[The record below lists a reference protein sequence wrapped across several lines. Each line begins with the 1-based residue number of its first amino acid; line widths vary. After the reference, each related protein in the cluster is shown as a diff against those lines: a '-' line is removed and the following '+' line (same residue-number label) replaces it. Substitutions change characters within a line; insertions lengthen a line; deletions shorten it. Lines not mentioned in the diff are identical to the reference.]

1 MPYRAPIDAYMRL
14 LRDVVG
20 YDAVAETD
28 RFAEANH
35 ETVAA
40 VLGEA
45 GKLCEEVLAP
55 LQRNAIL
62 CEEVLAPL
70 QRNGE
75 IPRGWK
81 TAWCGPRKGL
91 PTVIRRWPK
100 VAGLPPRPP
109 KSSAGWG
116 CR

>member
-20 YDAVAETD
+20 YDAVAGTE
-28 RFAEANH
+28 RFAEANT

-55 LQRNAIL
+55 LQRNGDLDPARL
-62 CEEVLAPL
+62 E
-70 QRNGE
+70 NGVVRSSKGFAE
-75 IPRGWK
+75 GYAALPRAAGSRPRRRRISA
-81 TAWCGPRKGL
+81 AW
-91 PTVIRRWPK
+91 
-100 VAGLPPRPP
+100 A
-109 KSSAGWG
+109 